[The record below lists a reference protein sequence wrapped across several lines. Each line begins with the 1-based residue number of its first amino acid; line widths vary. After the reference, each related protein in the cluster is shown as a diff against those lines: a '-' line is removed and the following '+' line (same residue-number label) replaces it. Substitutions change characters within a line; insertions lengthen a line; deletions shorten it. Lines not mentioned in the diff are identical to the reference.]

1 MVKKTRVLSKFEDDI
16 TSIALKLV
24 KEKIDPQDAGMDIL
38 DLVNDELEVEMIRE
52 RAGYESNDPWLKVF
66 TVLKRMLPNATFEQ
80 LYEVSPDELRAQMAT
95 QADQY
100 LKDRGSDLDT
110 ATTSRGVTSVDE
122 PEGDPKTDLGKFAQE
137 LSGIAERALSDGSM
151 DHTIIQSLQRIAQ
164 ELEKYEQNLAGG
176 VGMRFKRLF
185 SGESEDPELMTMLKH
200 AGVMEEEERDLMT
213 ILRTLKLVMGPI
225 ITDLRQLA
233 HWELRDKPEVQKK
246 VGDIVDQLASFQWK
260 LHGERERDASQWW
273 NDVERQKP
281 AY

>member
-1 MVKKTRVLSKFEDDI
+1 MVKKTRALSKFEDDI

-151 DHTIIQSLQRIAQ
+151 DHTIIQSLQRISQ

-200 AGVMEEEERDLMT
+200 AGVMEEEEGNLMT
-213 ILRTLKLVMGPI
+213 LLRTLGTVMGPI

-233 HWELRDKPEVQKK
+233 HWELRDNPEAQKK
-246 VGDIVDQLASFQWK
+246 VKRITDQLASFQWK
-260 LHGERERDASQWW
+260 LHGEREREPSQMWS
-273 NDVERQKP
+273 DVERQKP

>member
-1 MVKKTRVLSKFEDDI
+1 MSRKLSKFEDDI
-16 TSIALKLV
+16 TSIALRLV

-38 DLVNDELEVEMIRE
+38 DLVNDELEVETIRE

-80 LYEVSPDELRAQMAT
+80 LYEASPDELRAQMAA

-100 LKDRGSDLDT
+100 LKGRGSELDT
-110 ATTSRGVTSVDE
+110 ATTTRGVTSVDE
-122 PEGDPKTDLGKFAQE
+122 PEGEPKTDLGRFAQE
-137 LSGIAERALSDGSM
+137 LNGIAERALSDSSM

-185 SGESEDPELMTMLKH
+185 SGESEDPEIQTMLRH
-200 AGVMEEEERDLMT
+200 AGVMEEEERDMMT
-213 ILRTLKLVMGPI
+213 LLRTLKLVMGPI
-225 ITDLRQLA
+225 MTDLREIA
-233 HWELRDKPEVQKK
+233 HWHLRDKPDVQKK
-246 VGDIVDQLASFQWK
+246 VTDIVDQLASFQWK
-260 LHGERERDASQWW
+260 LHGEREREPSQMWS
-273 NDVERQKP
+273 NVERQKP